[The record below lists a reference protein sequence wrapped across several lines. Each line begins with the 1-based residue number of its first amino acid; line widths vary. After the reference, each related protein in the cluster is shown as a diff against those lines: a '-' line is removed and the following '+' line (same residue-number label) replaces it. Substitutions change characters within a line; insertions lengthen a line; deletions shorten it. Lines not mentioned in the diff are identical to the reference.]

1 MGKASLKNMTNSPL
15 FSGLTADE
23 ISSLEDLFQV
33 QHLDSGKTIF
43 IENMLGEFLY
53 LIKKGSVAISQMLG
67 EIDEQVLVVLGSGE
81 TFGELALI
89 DESVRATTAR
99 VVDDAVL
106 YMLSRDSFMQLV
118 ASHPQLGMGLTL
130 NIFRAFSQRMRQAKL
145 DYRNMLIASLE
156 RKKG

>member
-1 MGKASLKNMTNSPL
+1 MGKVSLKNMTDSPL
-15 FSGLTADE
+15 FSGLTTDE
-23 ISSLEDLFQV
+23 ITSLEDLFVV
-33 QHLDSGKTIF
+33 QHLASGKTIF

-89 DESVRATTAR
+89 DESTRATTAR

-106 YMLSRDSFMQLV
+106 YMLSRDNFMQLV
-118 ASHPQLGMGLTL
+118 ASHPQLGMGLAL
-130 NIFRAFSQRMRQAKL
+130 NIFRTFSQRMRQAKL